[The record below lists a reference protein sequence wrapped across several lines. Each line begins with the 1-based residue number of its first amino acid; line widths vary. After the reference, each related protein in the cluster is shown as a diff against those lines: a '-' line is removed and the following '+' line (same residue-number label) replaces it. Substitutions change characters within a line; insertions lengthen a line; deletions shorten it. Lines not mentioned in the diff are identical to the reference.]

1 MLFRSLLDFNP
12 DRLASAADDG
22 DDDVDMDGDDGEESE
37 KAPVLTLD
45 EVKKWSKALL
55 EVRPFY

>member
-1 MLFRSLLDFNP
+1 M
-12 DRLASAADDG
+12 DG
-22 DDDVDMDGDDGEESE
+22 DDDEESE

-55 EVRPFY
+55 EVRPFAFCYLFVCGEVNVAKLLFSTDRYEL

>member
-1 MLFRSLLDFNP
+1 M
-12 DRLASAADDG
+12 
-22 DDDVDMDGDDGEESE
+22 DVDDEESE

-55 EVRPFY
+55 EVCPFSFSVRLFVEKLMSAVCCCGLFSIGR